1 MKFVRYS
8 INNSIKYG
16 LVEGNPIQENENF
29 HGAVV
34 KEISSA
40 PWDNYK
46 ISNIQHKIEDI
57 KILAPCDPKIVFFMG
72 GNFKPSDP
80 EIPQVYTKTSNSII
94 GPNDTIVI
102 PKECAPGLGAENIQ
116 QEAELVAIIGKTCR
130 RVSVEDA
137 LDYVGGYTCGND
149 VSVRDWQHGS
159 DLVPADPTFWRA
171 KATDTFSPIRPYI
184 ETDLDPN
191 DVELFARVSG
201 KEFQHNTTKDIVHDT
216 AACISYISQW
226 VSLQPGDV
234 IFTGTGDQLTD
245 PIRDGDLVE
254 IDLPKIGILR
264 NPVVLEK

>member
-130 RVSVEDA
+130 R
-137 LDYVGGYTCGND
+137 
-149 VSVRDWQHGS
+149 HGS

-171 KATDTFSPIRPYI
+171 KATDTFSPIGPYI